1 MESKES
7 LTKSS
12 RNVRKQCLL
21 LTLSAAYVYSPVQL
35 PVVRTED
42 WGNLASD
49 PQMSRDEDR
58 CSMEELIRILLSSGI
73 LKL

>member
-1 MESKES
+1 MFQECPEAVFTVNPECS
-7 LTKSS
+7 
-12 RNVRKQCLL
+12 VCV
-21 LTLSAAYVYSPVQL
+21 VYSPVQL

-42 WGNLASD
+42 WENLASD

-73 LKL
+73 SKL